1 VGMRKILNSFLI
13 TFSLLFFSN
22 VSADSNAEGSKSF
35 VEKLGK
41 EVIETVS
48 DEKLSDSQRRSNF
61 RYLYLNA
68 FDNFYIS
75 RFVLGRYWKRIDKS
89 VREEFVKTFNDYI
102 VSTYAPKF
110 KGWQGEFKAVDALIE
125 KNFYNVK
132 MDVINKDG
140 PVLKLIWKIYLDKNK
155 TYKILDVNIDGVSM
169 LVTQRAEFMS
179 VIKNNPDGVVG
190 LIKAMKKKI
199 I

>member
-1 VGMRKILNSFLI
+1 MYKLLNSFVI
-13 TFSLLFFSN
+13 IFSLIFISN
-22 VSADSNAEGSKSF
+22 ASADTNTEESKSF

-48 DEKLSDSQRRSNF
+48 DERLSDNQRRTNF
-61 RYLYLNA
+61 RYLYLTA

-75 RFVLGRYWKRIDKS
+75 RFVLGRYWKRLDKS

-110 KGWQGEFKAVDALIE
+110 KGWRGEFKAVDALIE

-132 MDVINKDG
+132 MNVINKDG
-140 PVLKLIWKIYLDKNK
+140 PALKLIWKIYLDKNK
-155 TYKILDVNIDGVSM
+155 NFKILDVNIDGVSM

-179 VIKNNPDGVVG
+179 VIKNNPNGVIG
-190 LIKAMKKKI
+190 LIEAMKKKI
-199 I
+199 SI

>member
-1 VGMRKILNSFLI
+1 MRKILNLFLI
-13 TFSLLFFSN
+13 TLSLLSFSS
-22 VSADSNAEGSKSF
+22 VSADSNAEGSKVF

-41 EVIETVS
+41 EVIERVS

-61 RYLYLNA
+61 RYLYLNS

-89 VREEFVKTFNDYI
+89 VKEEFVKTFNDYI

-110 KGWQGEFKAVDALIE
+110 KGWEGEFKAVDALIE

-132 MDVINKDG
+132 MDVINKNG

-155 TYKILDVNIDGVSM
+155 NFKILDVNIDGVSM

-199 I
+199 LI

>member
-1 VGMRKILNSFLI
+1 MRKILNLFLI
-13 TFSLLFFSN
+13 TFSLLFFSD
-22 VSADSNAEGSKSF
+22 VTADSNAEGSKNF

-89 VREEFVKTFNDYI
+89 VKEEFVKTFNDYI

-132 MDVINKDG
+132 MNVINKDG

-155 TYKILDVNIDGVSM
+155 NFKILDVNIDGVSM

-199 I
+199 LI

>member
-1 VGMRKILNSFLI
+1 MRKILSSFLI

-22 VSADSNAEGSKSF
+22 VSADSNAEESKSF

-41 EVIETVS
+41 EVIKKVS

-89 VREEFVKTFNDYI
+89 VKEEFVKTFNDYI

-132 MDVINKDG
+132 MDVINKNG

-155 TYKILDVNIDGVSM
+155 NFKILDVNIDGVSM

-199 I
+199 LI

>member
-1 VGMRKILNSFLI
+1 MRKILNSFLI

-22 VSADSNAEGSKSF
+22 VNADSNAEGSKSF

-48 DEKLSDSQRRSNF
+48 DEKLSDAQRRSNF

-75 RFVLGRYWKRIDKS
+75 RFVLGRYWKRIDNS
-89 VREEFVKTFNDYI
+89 VKEEFVKTFNDYI

-132 MDVINKDG
+132 MDVINKNG

-155 TYKILDVNIDGVSM
+155 NFKILDVNIDGVSM

-179 VIKNNPDGVVG
+179 VIKNNPDGVIG

-199 I
+199 LI

>member
-1 VGMRKILNSFLI
+1 MRKILNLFLI

-22 VSADSNAEGSKSF
+22 VNADSNAEGSKNF

-89 VREEFVKTFNDYI
+89 VKDEFVKTFNDYI

-132 MDVINKDG
+132 MNVINKNG

-155 TYKILDVNIDGVSM
+155 NFKILDVNIDGVSM

-179 VIKNNPDGVVG
+179 VIKNNPNGVVG
-190 LIKAMKKKI
+190 LIEAMKKKI
-199 I
+199 LI

>member
-1 VGMRKILNSFLI
+1 MYKLLNVFVI
-13 TFSLLFFSN
+13 IFSLFFISN
-22 VSADSNAEGSKSF
+22 ASADVNAEGSKSF

-48 DEKLSDSQRRSNF
+48 DERLSDNQRRTNF
-61 RYLYLNA
+61 RYLYLNS

-89 VREEFVKTFNDYI
+89 VKEEFVKTFNDYI

-110 KGWQGEFKAVDALIE
+110 KGWEGEFKAIDALIE

-132 MDVINKDG
+132 MNVINKDG

-155 TYKILDVNIDGVSM
+155 NFKILDVNIDGVSM

-179 VIKNNPDGVVG
+179 VIKNNPNGVIG
-190 LIKAMKKKI
+190 LIEAMKKKI
-199 I
+199 SI

>member
-1 VGMRKILNSFLI
+1 MRKILNLFLI

-22 VSADSNAEGSKSF
+22 VSADSNTEGSKSF

-48 DEKLSDSQRRSNF
+48 DEKLTDSQRRSNF
-61 RYLYLNA
+61 RYLYLHA

-89 VREEFVKTFNDYI
+89 VREEFIKTFNDYI

-155 TYKILDVNIDGVSM
+155 NFKILDVNIDGVSM

-179 VIKNNPDGVVG
+179 VIKNNPDGVIG

-199 I
+199 LI

>member
-1 VGMRKILNSFLI
+1 MRKILNLFLI

-22 VSADSNAEGSKSF
+22 VNADSNAEGSKNF

-48 DEKLSDSQRRSNF
+48 DEKLSDSQRRTNF

-89 VREEFVKTFNDYI
+89 VKEEFVKTFNDYI

-110 KGWQGEFKAVDALIE
+110 EGWQGEFKAVDALIE

-132 MDVINKDG
+132 MDVINKNG

-155 TYKILDVNIDGVSM
+155 NFKILDVNIDGVSM

-199 I
+199 LI

>member
-1 VGMRKILNSFLI
+1 MRKILSSFLI

-22 VSADSNAEGSKSF
+22 VSADSNAEESKSF

-41 EVIETVS
+41 EVIKKVS

-89 VREEFVKTFNDYI
+89 VKDEFVKTFNDYI

-132 MDVINKDG
+132 MNVINKNG

-155 TYKILDVNIDGVSM
+155 NFKILDVNIDGVSM

-179 VIKNNPDGVVG
+179 VIKNNPNGVVG
-190 LIKAMKKKI
+190 LIEAMKKKI
-199 I
+199 LI

>member
-1 VGMRKILNSFLI
+1 MGKILSLFLI
-13 TFSLLFFSN
+13 TFSLLFSSN
-22 VSADSNAEGSKSF
+22 VNADSNAESSKSF

-75 RFVLGRYWKRIDKS
+75 RFVLGRYRKRIDKS
-89 VREEFVKTFNDYI
+89 VKEEFVKTFNDYI

-110 KGWQGEFKAVDALIE
+110 KGWQGEFKAVDALME

-132 MDVINKDG
+132 MDVINKNG

-155 TYKILDVNIDGVSM
+155 NFKILDVNIDGVSM

-179 VIKNNPDGVVG
+179 VIKNNPNGVVG
-190 LIKAMKKKI
+190 LIEAMKKKI
-199 I
+199 LI

>member
-1 VGMRKILNSFLI
+1 MRKILNLFLI
-13 TFSLLFFSN
+13 TLSLLSFSS
-22 VSADSNAEGSKSF
+22 VSADSNAEGSKVF
-35 VEKLGK
+35 VEQLGK
-41 EVIETVS
+41 EVIERVS

-89 VREEFVKTFNDYI
+89 VKEEFVKTFNDYI

-110 KGWQGEFKAVDALIE
+110 KGWEGEFKAVDALIE

-132 MDVINKDG
+132 MNVINKNG

-155 TYKILDVNIDGVSM
+155 NFKILDVNIDGVSM

-179 VIKNNPDGVVG
+179 VIKNNPNGVVG
-190 LIKAMKKKI
+190 LIEAMKKKI
-199 I
+199 LI